1 MKILLVTFSDNADH
15 QDTLFGL
22 YEHIKDKYDT
32 FLLAIK
38 DPKVELE
45 VSDHTWLVD
54 CPKRPGVTKKTFDL
68 PLLLSITKRIRKEHP
83 TSIR

>member
-45 VSDHTWLVD
+45 VSDHMAGRL
-54 CPKRPGVTKKTFDL
+54 PEKTGSYEKDL
-68 PLLLSITKRIRKEHP
+68 
-83 TSIR
+83 